1 MVLLTVIYRVGLLA
15 DVVVEVCDADGEEHA
30 DGDAHEELRDEED
43 DDRAIVRIVLRVLAG
58 AGALVRRKTQ
68 IILFCVRKENK
79 NIAVVHRKT
88 MKQLRKNT
96 VIKKML
102 QLLRKKYN

>member
-1 MVLLTVIYRVGLLA
+1 MLTVIYRVGLLA

-43 DDRAIVRIVLRVLAG
+43 DNRAIVRIVLRVLAG

-79 NIAVVHRKT
+79 NIAVVYRKT
-88 MKQLRKNT
+88 MKQEKNT